1 MAPKITSVPP
11 PFHWNG
17 GTERRSVPFHGIL
30 RTSVP
35 FRSMAPK
42 ITSVPFRSNYSS
54 SGVKKR
60 KQKRPLPTTTA
71 LRKNTGKTLLY
82 RTRTFREKKPTR
94 TRQKSPPEKE
104 GGAILRLWTHLDG
117 LPTERR
123 HNVLCREKH
132 NKRLYKRSKSL
143 SRALS
148 PRRRSDEVEHT

>member
-1 MAPKITSVPP
+1 MCLASARARARPGASVSSTPP
-11 PFHWNG
+11 WSYTPRLL
-17 GTERRSVPFHGIL
+17 TDTP
-30 RTSVP
+30 
-35 FRSMAPK
+35 
-42 ITSVPFRSNYSS
+42 VPFRSNYSS
-54 SGVKKR
+54 SGEKKR
-60 KQKRPLPTTTA
+60 KQKRPLTYQQQHQHTEKIP
-71 LRKNTGKTLLY
+71 GKTLLY
-82 RTRTFREKKPTR
+82 RTRTFREKKTTR